1 MVFEWMHGK
10 PHSKREA
17 VDVAA
22 SAVMMVCFVVL
33 SLSAVWSDDP
43 PRPLAIRICG
53 AVGIVALLTRAS
65 ELLPVR
71 PTATGR
77 TWSVVLSTSGTS
89 TSNYATGK

>member
-1 MVFEWMHGK
+1 MVFEWMHGR

-33 SLSAVWSDDP
+33 SLSAVWSNDP

-65 ELLPVR
+65 VELWLWR
-71 PTATGR
+71 QR
-77 TWSVVLSTSGTS
+77 HNTSGTS
-89 TSNYATGK
+89 NRIPTPPGYT

>member
-33 SLSAVWSDDP
+33 SISALWSDDP
-43 PRPLAIRICG
+43 PRPLALRICG
-53 AVGIVALLTRAS
+53 ALGIVALLTRAAV
-65 ELLPVR
+65 EIWLWR
-71 PTATGR
+71 QRHG
-77 TWSVVLSTSGTS
+77 STSVLASSRETR
-89 TSNYATGK
+89 

>member
-33 SLSAVWSDDP
+33 SLSAVWSNDP
-43 PRPLAIRICG
+43 PRPLALRICG
-53 AVGIVALLTRAS
+53 AVGIVALLTRAAVEIWLWKQRHTS
-65 ELLPVR
+65 SR
-71 PTATGR
+71 A
-77 TWSVVLSTSGTS
+77 LSSSGGTR
-89 TSNYATGK
+89 

>member
-43 PRPLAIRICG
+43 PRPLALRICG

-65 ELLPVR
+65 VELWLWR
-71 PTATGR
+71 QRHTTSSA
-77 TWSVVLSTSGTS
+77 LSSSGGTR
-89 TSNYATGK
+89 

>member
-33 SLSAVWSDDP
+33 SLSAVWSNDP
-43 PRPLAIRICG
+43 PRPLALRICG
-53 AVGIVALLTRAS
+53 AVGIVCSADKGCCGDMVVEAAS
-65 ELLPVR
+65 
-71 PTATGR
+71 
-77 TWSVVLSTSGTS
+77 
-89 TSNYATGK
+89 

>member
-33 SLSAVWSDDP
+33 SLSALWSNDP
-43 PRPLAIRICG
+43 PRPLALRICG
-53 AVGIVALLTRAS
+53 AVGIVALLTRAAVEVWLWRQRRNS
-65 ELLPVR
+65 
-71 PTATGR
+71 A
-77 TWSVVLSTSGTS
+77 SVLASSRGTQ
-89 TSNYATGK
+89 

>member
-17 VDVAA
+17 LDVAA

-43 PRPLAIRICG
+43 PRPLALRICG
-53 AVGIVALLTRAS
+53 AVGIVSLLTRAVV
-65 ELLPVR
+65 EIWLWR
-71 PTATGR
+71 QRHNAT
-77 TWSVVLSTSGTS
+77 SALSSSSGTR
-89 TSNYATGK
+89 